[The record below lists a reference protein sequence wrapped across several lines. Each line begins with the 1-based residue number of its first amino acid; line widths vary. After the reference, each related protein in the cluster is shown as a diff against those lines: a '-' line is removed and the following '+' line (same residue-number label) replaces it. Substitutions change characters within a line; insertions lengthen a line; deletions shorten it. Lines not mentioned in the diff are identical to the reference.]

1 MQDIEVEQLSFKLYP
16 TDSLLIYP
24 LSINVWQ
31 NYLIIMEPK
40 LKDSIYSIWDR
51 DDFAHLFS
59 CGRKG
64 NGPNELINPRRD
76 YYASTDSSFFIL
88 DSDIER
94 EVCFEDKT
102 LVIKRNN
109 DITLPDAINQLVRLG
124 DDYYIL
130 AGLTNGSTGEHI
142 IYKNGGYSSFGEFPR
157 KSENEERRF
166 FTNYKLTA
174 GDVAHDCVCDFYLHQ
189 NLIRIYD
196 IKGNLLK
203 HIQVIDN
210 ACVPSTS
217 VELRPVFHK
226 LKCNSKYIA
235 VL

>member
-1 MQDIEVEQLSFKLYP
+1 MRARFKLYLCGILFLLCCCDEYKKDSICLQDIEVEQLSFKLYP

-24 LSINVWQ
+24 RGINVWR

-64 NGPNELINPRRD
+64 NGPNELINPRYD

-124 DDYYIL
+124 DDYYLSLI
-130 AGLTNGSTGEHI
+130 HI
-142 IYKNGGYSSFGEFPR
+142 
-157 KSENEERRF
+157 
-166 FTNYKLTA
+166 
-174 GDVAHDCVCDFYLHQ
+174 
-189 NLIRIYD
+189 
-196 IKGNLLK
+196 
-203 HIQVIDN
+203 
-210 ACVPSTS
+210 
-217 VELRPVFHK
+217 
-226 LKCNSKYIA
+226 
-235 VL
+235 

>member
-142 IYKNGGYSSFGEFPR
+142 IY
-157 KSENEERRF
+157 
-166 FTNYKLTA
+166 
-174 GDVAHDCVCDFYLHQ
+174 
-189 NLIRIYD
+189 NL
-196 IKGNLLK
+196 
-203 HIQVIDN
+203 
-210 ACVPSTS
+210 
-217 VELRPVFHK
+217 
-226 LKCNSKYIA
+226 NSA
-235 VL
+235 TL

>member
-1 MQDIEVEQLSFKLYP
+1 MELEIS
-16 TDSLLIYP
+16 

-94 EVCFEDKT
+94 
-102 LVIKRNN
+102 
-109 DITLPDAINQLVRLG
+109 A
-124 DDYYIL
+124 
-130 AGLTNGSTGEHI
+130 
-142 IYKNGGYSSFGEFPR
+142 
-157 KSENEERRF
+157 
-166 FTNYKLTA
+166 FTTESLYA
-174 GDVAHDCVCDFYLHQ
+174 VVYL
-189 NLIRIYD
+189 
-196 IKGNLLK
+196 
-203 HIQVIDN
+203 
-210 ACVPSTS
+210 
-217 VELRPVFHK
+217 
-226 LKCNSKYIA
+226 
-235 VL
+235 